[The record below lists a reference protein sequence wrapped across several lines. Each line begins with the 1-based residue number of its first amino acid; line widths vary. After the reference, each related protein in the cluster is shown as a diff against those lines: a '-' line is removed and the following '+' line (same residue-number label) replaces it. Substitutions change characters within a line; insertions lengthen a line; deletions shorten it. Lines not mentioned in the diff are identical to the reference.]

1 MKITACFCAAF
12 LTAFTL
18 LTCFPLHGEEAIY
31 DSMIRLHVV
40 AASDS
45 PADQAQKLAV
55 RDAILGGLS
64 DSLSDAEDYE
74 TAREAIAAV
83 LPAVKVIAE
92 QTAQRPVTV
101 MLGVENYPTRQ
112 YEGFSLPAG
121 AYTSLRVILGEGE
134 GQNWWCVLF
143 PRLCTEYATADS
155 FYEDFIAAGFTPEQ
169 YRLIKNE
176 SGGRYKI
183 RFKILEL
190 LTALWNGDTAGE
202 DYFVTSE
209 SEAK

>member
-12 LTAFTL
+12 LTACTL
-18 LTCFPLHGEEAIY
+18 LSWFPLHGEEALY
-31 DSMIRLHVV
+31 DNMIRLHVI

-64 DSLSDAEDYE
+64 ATLDGAADYK
-74 TAREAIAAV
+74 TAREAITAV
-83 LPAVKVIAE
+83 LPQVEQIAE
-92 QTAQRPVTV
+92 DTAQRPVTV
-101 MLGVENYPTRQ
+101 TLGTERYPTRQ

-121 AYTSLRVILGEGE
+121 EYTSLRVILGEGE

-143 PRLCTEYATADS
+143 PRLCTDYATEDS
-155 FYEDFIAAGFTPEQ
+155 FYEDFIAAGFSPEQ

-176 SGGRYKI
+176 SGARYKI
-183 RFKILEL
+183 RFRILEL
-190 LTALWNGDTAGE
+190 LTALWNGDIA
-202 DYFVTSE
+202 DDV
-209 SEAK
+209 